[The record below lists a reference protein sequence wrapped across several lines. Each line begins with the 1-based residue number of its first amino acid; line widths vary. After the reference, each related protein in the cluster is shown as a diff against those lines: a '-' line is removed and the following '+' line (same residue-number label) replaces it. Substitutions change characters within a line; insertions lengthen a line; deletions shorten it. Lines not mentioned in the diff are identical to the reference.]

1 MSAWSG
7 LETKL
12 RNSTKGRRALMTV
25 AALAI
30 GALGLFVGIKGW
42 GSGSAESTK
51 VIPMGTTL
59 TVRLSQAISSQTT
72 QLGDVIEARVAFARG
87 ANGERVVPPGVR
99 VEGRCVAV
107 RPGEGDGRA
116 GYLRL
121 TLSGLWDDDG
131 HFFPLETTT
140 YSVSGN
146 WVMSPEVGKAGE
158 GRGAENSSSFAQGLY
173 SAPGNSNEAFV
184 SSTEEMTF
192 VLSRPA
198 VIRSRR

>member
-1 MSAWSG
+1 MWERLKIISRSSSK
-7 LETKL
+7 T
-12 RNSTKGRRALMTV
+12 RRAVITA
-25 AALAI
+25 AALGT
-30 GALGLFVGIKGW
+30 GAVCLFIGIKLL
-42 GSGSAESTK
+42 GSGSSESPK

-59 TVRLSQAISSQTT
+59 TVRLTEPISSQTA
-72 QLGDVIEARVAFARG
+72 QLGDVFEARVVSGRG
-87 ANGERVVPPGVR
+87 ANGEQVVSPGVG

-107 RPGEGDGRA
+107 RAGEGDERA

-140 YSVSGN
+140 YSISGN
-146 WVMSPEVGKAGE
+146 WVMNPADQKAGE
-158 GRGAENSSSFAQGLY
+158 DRPAVNSFSVAQGLS
-173 SAPGNSNEAFV
+173 SAARNSNEAFV
-184 SSTEEMTF
+184 STSDEMTF